1 MKEYL
6 IEKIKT
12 EMAYILN
19 PEQMNVL
26 TVTLNK
32 TLRNKQI
39 IQKKHSRKEMNYKA
53 LFCNAKKMEG
63 CSSRTLF
70 YYNEE
75 ISKFEAAT
83 GKPLNL
89 VNTDDIRK
97 YLTLCQNRKITNATI
112 DNKRRILSSFYRW
125 LTAEDFII
133 KSPVERIKKI
143 KTPVI
148 IHKPFSEEDLQE
160 LNKEFGKTLR
170 ENAIF
175 NLILSTGI
183 RVGEL
188 EKINKTDVNFET
200 RTIIVNGKG
209 NKQREV
215 YFDIRTKMILKE
227 YVQKRQDDSPAL
239 FVSYRKNSTTQT
251 YSRLTINSYEKII
264 RELGKKAGI
273 KNCNPH
279 RFRRTLATKAIN
291 KGMPVE
297 QVQVLLGHTKID
309 TTLRYAMVYQKNVK
323 LSHERYLC

>member
-32 TLRNKQI
+32 ALKNKQI
-39 IQKKHSRKEMNYKA
+39 IQKKHSRKEVDYKA

-70 YYNEE
+70 YYSEE
-75 ISKFEAAT
+75 ISKFEEAT

-133 KSPVERIKKI
+133 KSPVEKIKKI
-143 KTPVI
+143 KTPVL
-148 IHKPFSEEDLQE
+148 IHKPFSEEDMEE
-160 LNKEFGKTLR
+160 LNKEFSRTKR
-170 ENAIF
+170 EYAIF
-175 NLILSTGI
+175 NLISSTGI

-188 EKINKTDVNFET
+188 AGINRDDVNFET

-215 YFDIRTKMILKE
+215 YFDTRTKLVLEE
-227 YVQKRQDDSPAL
+227 YISRRNDSCPAL
-239 FVSYRKNSTTQT
+239 FVSIRKNSKTKD
-251 YSRLTINSYEKII
+251 YKRLTINSYEKIF
-264 RELGKKAGI
+264 RERGIKAGI
-273 KNCNPH
+273 LDCYPH

-291 KGMPVE
+291 KGMPIE